1 MFKVTARTKG
11 YDRIE
16 FVFDNMHAASE
27 FMILAFK
34 NVVSEGFEC
43 SVEEFVP
50 ESDLT
55 QE

>member
-1 MFKVTARTKG
+1 MFKVTAKTKG

-16 FVFDNMHAASE
+16 FVFDNMTEASA
-27 FMILAFK
+27 FMVSAFK

-43 SVEEFVP
+43 SVEEFCP

>member
-1 MFKVTARTKG
+1 MYKITAIASG
-11 YDRIE
+11 YNSIE
-16 FVFDNMHAASE
+16 FVFNNMDAAAE
-27 FMILAFK
+27 FMRIAME

-50 ESDLT
+50 VSDLK

>member
-1 MFKVTARTKG
+1 MYKVTAQTKG
-11 YDRIE
+11 YDHIE
-16 FVFDNMHAASE
+16 FVFDNMTEASA
-27 FMILAFK
+27 FMVSAFK

-50 ESDLT
+50 VSDVK

>member
-1 MFKVTARTKG
+1 MYKVTPQTKG

-16 FVFDNMHAASE
+16 FVFDNMTEASA
-27 FMILAFK
+27 FMATAFK

-50 ESDLT
+50 VSDIS

>member
-1 MFKVTARTKG
+1 MYKVTAKTKG

-16 FVFDNMHAASE
+16 FVFDNMTEASA
-27 FMILAFK
+27 FMATAFK

-43 SVEEFVP
+43 NVEEFVP
-50 ESDLT
+50 VSALK

>member
-1 MFKVTARTKG
+1 MYKVTAKTKG

-16 FVFDNMHAASE
+16 FVFDNMTEASA
-27 FMILAFK
+27 FMATAFK

-43 SVEEFVP
+43 NVEEFDPVCDI
-50 ESDLT
+50 S

>member
-1 MFKVTARTKG
+1 MYKVTAKTKG

-16 FVFDNMHAASE
+16 FVFDNMTEASA
-27 FMILAFK
+27 FMVSAFK

-50 ESDLT
+50 VSDVSH
-55 QE
+55 E

>member
-1 MFKVTARTKG
+1 MYKVTAKTKG

-16 FVFDNMHAASE
+16 FVFDNMNAASE
-27 FMILAFK
+27 FMRIAFK

-50 ESDLT
+50 VSDLK

>member
-1 MFKVTARTKG
+1 MFKVTAKAKS
-11 YDRIE
+11 YHQIE
-16 FVFDNMHAASE
+16 FVFDNMRAASE

-50 ESDLT
+50 ASDLT